1 MYQNAESLL
10 RKIAQMNDF
19 QLLRFFD
26 YFSNGV
32 MNGLGNTLQELFASI
47 PAAQQTTPELLAIRQ
62 LGNDATAEEPMPAG
76 EAAPAARTLLESWA
90 KDETLAPLLEN
101 ALAQYRDTEQ
111 SALAIL
117 AVGTAVSMVL
127 LSAGQARFQVEA
139 FGIKISFG
147 GKKEASE
154 KALAQTLEA
163 MPATTKRLLDKAK
176 PSPIIQLLTENKVK
190 AALDL
195 LEASVPA
202 AQLQDIY
209 LLKARYSN
217 WALTEEEGRFLSA
230 EARIG
235 EQNQIFAAIID
246 FSLNLL

>member
-1 MYQNAESLL
+1 MYQNAEPLL

-19 QLLRFFD
+19 QVLRFFD

-32 MNGLGNTLQELFASI
+32 LNGLSNSLRELFASM
-47 PAAQQTTPELLAIRQ
+47 PAAQQITPELLAIRQ
-62 LGNDATAEEPMPAG
+62 LGDTTAAEPMPTG
-76 EAAPAARTLLESWA
+76 EAAQTTRTLLESWA
-90 KDETLAPLLEN
+90 KDENLAPLLEN

-117 AVGTAVSMVL
+117 AIGTAVSMVL

-139 FGIKISFG
+139 FGVKISFG
-147 GKKEASE
+147 GKNGAAE
-154 KALAQTLEA
+154 KTLAQTLEV
-163 MPATTKRLLDKAK
+163 MPATTKRLLEKAK

-195 LEASVPA
+195 LETSTPT
-202 AQLQDIY
+202 AQLQDVY

-217 WALTEEEGRFLSA
+217 WAATEEEGRFLSA